1 MWTVKLYGRDFRRFI
16 YFSKKSVF
24 LDKKAKKLFAIVKII
39 SKHFSI
45 ALLTLTFGDLMNRKE
60 LVEAILKSKELSH
73 LTKKDADAFINNM
86 LDTIKKSVKKGDD
99 VSLVGF
105 GTFTKVK
112 RAARTGVN
120 PATGEK
126 IKIKAKTLPKF
137 RPGKA
142 WKEMF

>member
-1 MWTVKLYGRDFRRFI
+1 
-16 YFSKKSVF
+16 
-24 LDKKAKKLFAIVKII
+24 
-39 SKHFSI
+39 
-45 ALLTLTFGDLMNRKE
+45 MNRKE
-60 LVEAILKSKELSH
+60 LVEAILKEKALNHLS
-73 LTKKDADAFINNM
+73 KKDADQFIGT
-86 LDTIKKSVKKGDD
+86 LTDVIKRTVKKGDD

-105 GTFTKVK
+105 GTFTKTR

-120 PATGEK
+120 PSTGER

>member
-1 MWTVKLYGRDFRRFI
+1 
-16 YFSKKSVF
+16 
-24 LDKKAKKLFAIVKII
+24 
-39 SKHFSI
+39 
-45 ALLTLTFGDLMNRKE
+45 MNRKE
-60 LVEAILKSKELSH
+60 LVEAIISNKELSH
-73 LTKKDADAFINNM
+73 LTKKDADQFINTT
-86 LDTIKKSVKKGDD
+86 LDTIKKAVKKGDD

>member
-1 MWTVKLYGRDFRRFI
+1 
-16 YFSKKSVF
+16 
-24 LDKKAKKLFAIVKII
+24 
-39 SKHFSI
+39 
-45 ALLTLTFGDLMNRKE
+45 MNRKE
-60 LVEAILKSKELSH
+60 LVEAVLKEKTLSH
-73 LTKKDADAFINNM
+73 LTKKDADAFINTVT
-86 LDTIKKSVKKGDD
+86 DVIKKAVKKGDD

-105 GTFTKVK
+105 GTFTKTR
-112 RAARTGVN
+112 RAARAGVN

>member
-1 MWTVKLYGRDFRRFI
+1 
-16 YFSKKSVF
+16 
-24 LDKKAKKLFAIVKII
+24 
-39 SKHFSI
+39 
-45 ALLTLTFGDLMNRKE
+45 MNRKE
-60 LVEAILKSKELSH
+60 LIEAILKTKELNH
-73 LTKKDADAFINNM
+73 MTKKDADLFLATT
-86 LDTIKKSVKKGDD
+86 LETIKKAVKKGDD
-99 VSLVGF
+99 VSLIGF
-105 GTFTKVK
+105 GTFSKVK